1 MMLHQGPAKKV
12 TIYVGEAVKH
22 RHEPVFMAVLNYLFY
37 HNVANATVTRGAG
50 GFGADHRMQMARR
63 ATVRGAPVMTLSG
76 AAKMMRIHFGD
87 DDRWEGRPLHDA
99 LVEEARRQDLA
110 GATVYRGIEGYGAS
124 SRIHR
129 KRLLTSSDLP
139 VMVCIID
146 TAAKIQAFLPTV
158 ERMVGDGL
166 IAISD
171 VEVIR
176 YAPRREPASG
186 A

>member
-1 MMLHQGPAKKV
+1 
-12 TIYVGEAVKH
+12 
-22 RHEPVFMAVLNYLFY
+22 
-37 HNVANATVTRGAG
+37 
-50 GFGADHRMQMARR
+50 
-63 ATVRGAPVMTLSG
+63 MTLSG

-87 DDRWEGRPLHDA
+87 DDRWEGQSLHQA
-99 LVEEARRQDLA
+99 LVEAARLQDLA

-139 VMVCIID
+139 IMVSIID
-146 TAAKIQAFLPTV
+146 TAAKIEAFLPTV
-158 ERMVGDGL
+158 ERMVGEGL

-176 YAPRREPASG
+176 YSHRRESASK

>member
-1 MMLHQGPAKKV
+1 MKLSGSAKMIRV
-12 TIYVGEAVKH
+12 H
-22 RHEPVFMAVLNYLFY
+22 
-37 HNVANATVTRGAG
+37 
-50 GFGADHRMQMARR
+50 FGADDRWQGKPLHEAIVEAARR
-63 ATVRGAPVMTLSG
+63 
-76 AAKMMRIHFGD
+76 
-87 DDRWEGRPLHDA
+87 E
-99 LVEEARRQDLA
+99 DLA

-129 KRLLTSSDLP
+129 KHLLRSADLP

-146 TAAKIQAFLPTV
+146 DADKIQRFLPTL
-158 ERMVGDGL
+158 ETMVYEGM

-176 YAPRREPASG
+176 YTHREASPET

>member
-1 MMLHQGPAKKV
+1 MDNVWFVASLW
-12 TIYVGEAVKH
+12 VGLTLIATLLGIWLRISTALSEIV
-22 RHEPVFMAVLNYLFY
+22 VGT
-37 HNVANATVTRGAG
+37 VAQLIIGVVIG
-50 GFGADHRMQMARR
+50 
-63 ATVRGAPVMTLSG
+63 
-76 AAKMMRIHFGD
+76 
-87 DDRWEGRPLHDA
+87 HDA
-99 LVEEARRQDLA
+99 LAGRSEWVSFLA
-110 GATVYRGIEGYGAS
+110 GVGATVYRGIEGYGAS

-146 TAAKIQAFLPTV
+146 TAAKIEAFLPTV
-158 ERMVGDGL
+158 ERMVGEGL